1 MSQKLKRSKSFLTLL
16 LDTKLLQARALLNTI
31 TEPQVEAIVEIV
43 YNLMN
48 IASSSK
54 DRAALNK
61 RKAFLKKLVNKRTK
75 LNQKKRLVIKHRVQL
90 LKTLVHFKKPLLNI
104 LK

>member
-16 LDTKLLQARALLNTI
+16 LDKLLQARALLNTI
-31 TEPQVEAIVEIV
+31 TDPQMEAVVEIV

-48 IASSSK
+48 ITSLSK

-61 RKAFLKKLVNKRTK
+61 QKAFLKE
-75 LNQKKRLVIKHRVQL
+75 QK
-90 LKTLVHFKKPLLNI
+90 N
-104 LK
+104 

>member
-16 LDTKLLQARALLNTI
+16 LDTKLPQARALLNTV
-31 TEPQVEAIVEIV
+31 TDLQVEAVVEFV

-48 IASSSK
+48 IASLSK
-54 DRAALNK
+54 DRAALK
-61 RKAFLKKLVNKRTK
+61 QKAFLKKLVNKRTK

-90 LKTLVHFKKPLLNI
+90 LKTLVHFKKALLNI